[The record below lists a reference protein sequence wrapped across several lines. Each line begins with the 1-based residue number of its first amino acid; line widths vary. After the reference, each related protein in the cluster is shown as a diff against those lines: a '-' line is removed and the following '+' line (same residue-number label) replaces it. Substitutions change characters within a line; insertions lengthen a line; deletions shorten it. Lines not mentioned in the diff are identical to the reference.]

1 MAVPAKISP
10 MSGLPPRHP
19 RNQRDKDAYRDWVCD
34 QLDLIVSPPTKFEI
48 PKDLDAEKLQL
59 LKYRTLAEA
68 ISGDVTKLK
77 QLVSHLLGHEL
88 RRFHSAKAAKKRPKR
103 ISAPGNLSWVIVSL
117 IKQIWRKHYKTR
129 RYRLRGQGEG
139 YSDAEIAAHYLG
151 IPEENAEEIVSKN
164 PLLRRKKKPRK
175 KNLPRREKKPRK
187 KITRAR

>member
-103 ISAPGNLSWVIVSL
+103 ISAPGQS
-117 IKQIWRKHYKTR
+117 K
-129 RYRLRGQGEG
+129 
-139 YSDAEIAAHYLG
+139 LG
-151 IPEENAEEIVSKN
+151 DSVLN
-164 PLLRRKKKPRK
+164 
-175 KNLPRREKKPRK
+175 
-187 KITRAR
+187 